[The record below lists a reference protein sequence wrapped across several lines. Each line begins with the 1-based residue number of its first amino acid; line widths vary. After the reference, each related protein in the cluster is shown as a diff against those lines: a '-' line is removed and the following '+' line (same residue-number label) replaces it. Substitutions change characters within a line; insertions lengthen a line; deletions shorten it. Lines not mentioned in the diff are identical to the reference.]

1 MGLKIIVIDDSSIVR
16 GMLKKVMVLSGL
28 DIQEVIEAS
37 NGQEALDKLSGRLV
51 DLAFLD
57 INMPIMNGMEFMEKV
72 RADENLKALPVVV
85 VSTEGS
91 QERITRMKELKVM
104 HYLRKPVTPEQLS
117 TTIKD
122 LLGGKNG

>member
-16 GMLKKVMVLSGL
+16 GMLKKVMGLSGL

-37 NGQEALDKLSGRLV
+37 NGQEALDKLSGSTV

-72 RADENLKALPVVV
+72 RADENLKTLPVVV

-91 QERITRMKELKVM
+91 QERINRMKELKVV

-117 TTIKD
+117 STIKD
-122 LLGGKNG
+122 LLGGQHA